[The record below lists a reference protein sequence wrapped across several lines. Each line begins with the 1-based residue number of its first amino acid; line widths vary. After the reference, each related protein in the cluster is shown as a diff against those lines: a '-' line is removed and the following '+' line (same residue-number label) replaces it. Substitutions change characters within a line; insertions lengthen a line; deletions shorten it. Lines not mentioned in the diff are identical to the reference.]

1 MVNVF
6 IATGDHSRDSFELY
20 FELEPR
26 RLIERVNVEYAMLS
40 AFTTEKKT
48 GLTTLFQIVS
58 NRYK

>member
-40 AFTTEKKT
+40 AFTTEKK
-48 GLTTLFQIVS
+48 QD
-58 NRYK
+58 